1 MRPMLRLCTIN
12 WMLYLT
18 LMSSGCK
25 TGDPCATSE
34 GCKERGLC
42 VGFQGVC
49 IAAAP
54 SHCLNS
60 KYCQEEGHCSV
71 VDGKC
76 AVASSDDCR
85 KNSTSVRVPGGAIS
99 AKDNASPDA
108 PMHAVW
114 LEKRF
119 ETSVGL
125 MWRLN
130 SVVASAIASPRMVS
144 CQPGGDLDCR
154 NAFVCKEWGR
164 CSAHRGT
171 CLAQRDSDCKKS
183 RACSQ
188 TGACTAKIGKV
199 HKIMGYCVRP

>member
-18 LMSSGCK
+18 LVSSGCK
-25 TGDPCATSE
+25 TGDPCAPSE

-85 KNSTSVRVPGGAIS
+85 KNSSVCTRTGRCDLSQGQCVTRRSDACRLAREKIRDVSRSYVEVELCSGLGHCI
-99 AKDNASPDA
+99 AKDG
-108 PMHAVW
+108 
-114 LEKRF
+114 R
-119 ETSVGL
+119 
-125 MWRLN
+125 
-130 SVVASAIASPRMVS
+130 

-154 NAFVCKEWGR
+154 NAFVCREWGR

-183 RACSQ
+183 RASSQ
-188 TGACTAKIGKV
+188 TGACTAKMGKCA
-199 HKIMGYCVRP
+199 K